1 MGWPA
6 RAPSVTRSVLYA
18 FGNGHQGLTQAA
30 ATAALVCELAMAQAP
45 SLDLAAFS
53 AVRFGTHQKQNG

>member
-1 MGWPA
+1 
-6 RAPSVTRSVLYA
+6 VTRSVLYA